1 MAGYDA
7 NKAAAYN
14 RLVQSGMSQDAAFIQ
29 SGISEADTGNYSL
42 GSNGQL
48 GATIAGG
55 GRVAGVDYD
64 KVTAAD
70 AAESNR
76 FNQGLAS
83 SSNFEQVDYAE
94 DAKAPPGK
102 VTPVTY
108 TTTSTAT
115 VSGGGSTTITAG
127 PRVANSTSTAIQPAI
142 NAKQAEINQFIK
154 DNPSDFARKKQGLA
168 PLSAEEKQQR
178 QEKLD
183 TLTAERGALKNT
195 QIDAESTTPP
205 TTTTVPNTTT
215 TTQTVTTGTAS
226 TNQEVDPINDQKL
239 SQENETQLDATT
251 SLATDR
257 SYKQAAPLGADGQP
271 IPQVPFDPVSVSTP
285 GSSDGTYS
293 QAAPIGADGQAMRLV
308 PMEVTPEDDPFEA
321 ARLDAQARLNDSPTE
336 FEPAPVENP
345 YNNEFGGIEER
356 IQANAAEPVETPLTP
371 AQVDAA
377 FEQTRQD
384 ATLSPADV
392 QAADDRNLE
401 VQDEIRR
408 EAAADG
414 RRDAGGISFPST
426 NSDSTAAFTALAK
439 SQGTLQSRYKQ
450 PGNGDWRVRLSLAPN
465 SNYLYNAGSAAGVLA
480 PLAATNGVI
489 FPYTPNISTTY
500 SADYEKYNLI
510 HSNYRG
516 LFYKSSSV
524 GDVQIRATF
533 TAQDTREA
541 AYLLAVIHFFRS
553 VTKMFYGQDAQRGTP
568 PPLVYL
574 SGYGGW
580 QFNNHACVV
589 SSFNYNLPNEVDYIR
604 TDAPNNFGPNMSNR
618 QTSVAGLSSG
628 FNLGRQAQLLAQ
640 GIFGG
645 AIPTKPAQNSLFA
658 SVNNTNESN
667 YVPTK
672 MEIDIVLIPVQTRS
686 QVSKQFS
693 LEGFASGRLL
703 KGGFW

>member
-1 MAGYDA
+1 
-7 NKAAAYN
+7 
-14 RLVQSGMSQDAAFIQ
+14 
-29 SGISEADTGNYSL
+29 
-42 GSNGQL
+42 
-48 GATIAGG
+48 
-55 GRVAGVDYD
+55 
-64 KVTAAD
+64 
-70 AAESNR
+70 
-76 FNQGLAS
+76 
-83 SSNFEQVDYAE
+83 
-94 DAKAPPGK
+94 
-102 VTPVTY
+102 
-108 TTTSTAT
+108 
-115 VSGGGSTTITAG
+115 
-127 PRVANSTSTAIQPAI
+127 
-142 NAKQAEINQFIK
+142 
-154 DNPSDFARKKQGLA
+154 
-168 PLSAEEKQQR
+168 
-178 QEKLD
+178 
-183 TLTAERGALKNT
+183 
-195 QIDAESTTPP
+195 
-205 TTTTVPNTTT
+205 
-215 TTQTVTTGTAS
+215 
-226 TNQEVDPINDQKL
+226 
-239 SQENETQLDATT
+239 
-251 SLATDR
+251 
-257 SYKQAAPLGADGQP
+257 
-271 IPQVPFDPVSVSTP
+271 
-285 GSSDGTYS
+285 
-293 QAAPIGADGQAMRLV
+293 MRLV
-308 PMEVTPEDDPFEA
+308 PMDVPVTTEQA
-321 ARLDAQARLNDSPTE
+321 AATNNTFNDKTLA
-336 FEPAPVENP
+336 PAPVNVE
-345 YNNEFGGIEER
+345 
-356 IQANAAEPVETPLTP
+356 QAAATDNGFNDRTTEPTPVETDSDQSLKNQQT
-371 AQVDAA
+371 AQRDSQLGIP
-377 FEQTRQD
+377 EQT
-384 ATLSPADV
+384 A
-392 QAADDRNLE
+392 E
-401 VQDEIRR
+401 
-408 EAAADG
+408 EAQNEANFL
-414 RRDAGGISFPST
+414 AGLRG
-426 NSDSTAAFTALAK
+426 NAK

-450 PGNGDWRVRLSLAPN
+450 PNNGDWRVRLSLAPN

-658 SVNNTNESN
+658 SVNNTNEAN

>member
-1 MAGYDA
+1 MAAYDPA
-7 NKAAAYN
+7 KAALYN
-14 RLVQSGMSQDAAFIQ
+14 KLIQSGVSQDAAFTQ
-29 SGISEADTGNYSL
+29 SGISEDATGNYAI

-55 GRVAGVDYD
+55 GKVAGVDYD
-64 KVTAAD
+64 NITAAN

-94 DAKAPPGK
+94 DDKAPPGK
-102 VTPVTY
+102 VTPINY
-108 TTTSTAT
+108 TTTSTQT

-142 NAKQAEINQFIK
+142 NAKQAEINQFTK
-154 DNPSDFARKKQGLA
+154 DNPSDFARKKQGLP
-168 PLSAEEKQQR
+168 PLSPEEKQQR

-183 TLTAERGALKNT
+183 TLSAERGALKNQ
-195 QIDAESTTPP
+195 QIDAESTTPA
-205 TTTTVPNTTT
+205 TITTVPNTTT
-215 TTQTVTTGTAS
+215 TTQTVTTGTSS
-226 TNQEVDPINDQKL
+226 TNQAVDPEADQKL

-271 IPQVPFDPVSVSTP
+271 IPQVPFEPVSVSTP
-285 GSSDGTYS
+285 GASDGTYS
-293 QAAPIGADGQAMRLV
+293 QAAPLGADGQPMRQV
-308 PMEVTPEDDPFEA
+308 PMEVDPADDPFEA
-321 ARLDAQARLNDSPTE
+321 ARLDAETRFNDPPVAE
-336 FEPAPVENP
+336 FEPADV
-345 YNNEFGGIEER
+345 G
-356 IQANAAEPVETPLTP
+356 AEQLGNDYGFTSDETEGADPTQLSTDPAPVETSSDQSLNNQQT
-371 AQVDAA
+371 AQQDSQLGIP
-377 FEQTRQD
+377 EQT
-384 ATLSPADV
+384 A
-392 QAADDRNLE
+392 E
-401 VQDEIRR
+401 
-408 EAAADG
+408 EAQNEANFL
-414 RRDAGGISFPST
+414 AGLK
-426 NSDSTAAFTALAK
+426 NNAK

-450 PGNGDWRVRLSLAPN
+450 PNNGDWRVRLSLAPN

-489 FPYTPNISTTY
+489 FPYTPNITTSY
-500 SADYEKYNLI
+500 NADYEKYNLI

-524 GDVQIRATF
+524 GDVQIRGTF

-589 SSFNYNLPNEVDYIR
+589 SSFNYSLPNEVDYIR

-628 FNLGRQAQLLAQ
+628 FNLGRKAQLLAQ

-658 SVNNTNESN
+658 SVNNTNEAN

-672 MEIDIVLIPVQTRS
+672 MEIDITLIPVQTRS

-693 LEGFASGRLL
+693 LEQFASGRLL

>member
-7 NKAAAYN
+7 NKAATFN
-14 RLVQSGMSQDAAFIQ
+14 RLVRSGLSQDAAFIQ
-29 SGISEADTGNYSL
+29 SGIADADAGNYSL
-42 GSNGQL
+42 GTNGQL
-48 GATIAGG
+48 GAV
-55 GRVAGVDYD
+55 VALGSKANTAPPVDSGLPPPNTAP
-64 KVTAAD
+64 TAAAAQELLITGQGGQATQNLENIVESQKNIEISQTNIQENQAASLANQQSIVD
-70 AAESNR
+70 ARAIIALQNTELADEALPDSRRLELEANNAEQLAVIGQAEQNIA
-76 FNQGLAS
+76 FNANNIES
-83 SSNFEQVDYAE
+83 SQNNITANQAAIGVNAVGFQAVTGVGI
-94 DAKAPPGK
+94 APP
-102 VTPVTY
+102 PVAPADDPFEAARLDAQARFETNV
-108 TTTSTAT
+108 T
-115 VSGGGSTTITAG
+115 VS
-127 PRVANSTSTAIQPAI
+127 PA
-142 NAKQAEINQFIK
+142 
-154 DNPSDFARKKQGLA
+154 P
-168 PLSAEEKQQR
+168 
-178 QEKLD
+178 
-183 TLTAERGALKNT
+183 
-195 QIDAESTTPP
+195 
-205 TTTTVPNTTT
+205 
-215 TTQTVTTGTAS
+215 
-226 TNQEVDPINDQKL
+226 
-239 SQENETQLDATT
+239 
-251 SLATDR
+251 
-257 SYKQAAPLGADGQP
+257 
-271 IPQVPFDPVSVSTP
+271 
-285 GSSDGTYS
+285 SDGTYS

-308 PMEVTPEDDPFEA
+308 PMDVPVTTEQA
-321 ARLDAQARLNDSPTE
+321 AATNNTFNDKTLA
-336 FEPAPVENP
+336 PAPVNVE
-345 YNNEFGGIEER
+345 
-356 IQANAAEPVETPLTP
+356 QAAATDNGFNDRTTEPTPVETDSDQSLKNQQT
-371 AQVDAA
+371 AQRDSQLGIP
-377 FEQTRQD
+377 EQT
-384 ATLSPADV
+384 A
-392 QAADDRNLE
+392 E
-401 VQDEIRR
+401 
-408 EAAADG
+408 EAQNEANFL
-414 RRDAGGISFPST
+414 AGLRG
-426 NSDSTAAFTALAK
+426 NAK

-450 PGNGDWRVRLSLAPN
+450 PNNGDWRVRLSLAPN

-658 SVNNTNESN
+658 SVNNTNEAN

>member
-7 NKAAAYN
+7 NKAATFN
-14 RLVQSGMSQDAAFIQ
+14 RLVRSGLSQDAAFIQ
-29 SGISEADTGNYSL
+29 SGIADADAGNYSL
-42 GSNGQL
+42 GTNGQL
-48 GATIAGG
+48 GAV
-55 GRVAGVDYD
+55 VALGSKANTAPPVDSGLPPPNTAP
-64 KVTAAD
+64 TAAAAQELLITGQGGQATQNLENIVESQKNIEISQTNIQENQAASLANQQSIVD
-70 AAESNR
+70 ARAIIALQNTELADEALPDSRRLELEANNAEQLAVIGQAEQNIA
-76 FNQGLAS
+76 FNANNIES
-83 SSNFEQVDYAE
+83 SQNNITANQAAIGVNAVGFQAVTGVGI
-94 DAKAPPGK
+94 APP
-102 VTPVTY
+102 PV
-108 TTTSTAT
+108 A
-115 VSGGGSTTITAG
+115 
-127 PRVANSTSTAIQPAI
+127 PA
-142 NAKQAEINQFIK
+142 
-154 DNPSDFARKKQGLA
+154 
-168 PLSAEEKQQR
+168 
-178 QEKLD
+178 
-183 TLTAERGALKNT
+183 
-195 QIDAESTTPP
+195 
-205 TTTTVPNTTT
+205 
-215 TTQTVTTGTAS
+215 
-226 TNQEVDPINDQKL
+226 
-239 SQENETQLDATT
+239 
-251 SLATDR
+251 
-257 SYKQAAPLGADGQP
+257 
-271 IPQVPFDPVSVSTP
+271 
-285 GSSDGTYS
+285 
-293 QAAPIGADGQAMRLV
+293 
-308 PMEVTPEDDPFEA
+308 DDPFEA
-321 ARLDAQARLNDSPTE
+321 ARLDAQARFETNVTVSPAPSDGTYSQAAPLGADGQAMRLVPMDVPVTTEQAAATNNTFNDKTLA
-336 FEPAPVENP
+336 PAPVNVE
-345 YNNEFGGIEER
+345 
-356 IQANAAEPVETPLTP
+356 QAAATDNGFNDRTTEPTPVETDSDQSLRNQQT
-371 AQVDAA
+371 AQRDSQLGIP
-377 FEQTRQD
+377 EQT
-384 ATLSPADV
+384 A
-392 QAADDRNLE
+392 E
-401 VQDEIRR
+401 
-408 EAAADG
+408 EAQNEANFL
-414 RRDAGGISFPST
+414 AGLRG
-426 NSDSTAAFTALAK
+426 NAK

-450 PGNGDWRVRLSLAPN
+450 PNNGDWRVRLSLAPN

>member
-7 NKAAAYN
+7 NKAATFN
-14 RLVQSGMSQDAAFIQ
+14 RLVRSGLSQDAAFIQ
-29 SGISEADTGNYSL
+29 SGIADADAGNYSL
-42 GSNGQL
+42 GTNGQL
-48 GATIAGG
+48 GAV
-55 GRVAGVDYD
+55 VALGSKANTAPPVDSGLPPPNTAP
-64 KVTAAD
+64 TAAAAQELLITGQGSQATQNLENIVESQKNIEISQTNIQENQAASLANQQSIVD
-70 AAESNR
+70 ARAIIALQNTELADEALPDSRRLELEANNAEQLAVIGQAEQNIA
-76 FNQGLAS
+76 FNANNIES
-83 SSNFEQVDYAE
+83 SQNNITANQAAIGVNAAGFQAVTGVGI
-94 DAKAPPGK
+94 APP
-102 VTPVTY
+102 PV
-108 TTTSTAT
+108 A
-115 VSGGGSTTITAG
+115 
-127 PRVANSTSTAIQPAI
+127 PA
-142 NAKQAEINQFIK
+142 
-154 DNPSDFARKKQGLA
+154 
-168 PLSAEEKQQR
+168 
-178 QEKLD
+178 
-183 TLTAERGALKNT
+183 
-195 QIDAESTTPP
+195 
-205 TTTTVPNTTT
+205 
-215 TTQTVTTGTAS
+215 
-226 TNQEVDPINDQKL
+226 
-239 SQENETQLDATT
+239 
-251 SLATDR
+251 
-257 SYKQAAPLGADGQP
+257 
-271 IPQVPFDPVSVSTP
+271 
-285 GSSDGTYS
+285 
-293 QAAPIGADGQAMRLV
+293 
-308 PMEVTPEDDPFEA
+308 DDPFEA
-321 ARLDAQARLNDSPTE
+321 ARLDAQARFETNVTVSPAPSDGTYSQAAPLGADGQAMRLVPMDVPVTTEQAAATNNTFNDKTLA
-336 FEPAPVENP
+336 PAPVNVE
-345 YNNEFGGIEER
+345 
-356 IQANAAEPVETPLTP
+356 QAAATDNGFNDRTTEPTPVETDSDQSLRNQQT
-371 AQVDAA
+371 AQRDSQLGIP
-377 FEQTRQD
+377 EQT
-384 ATLSPADV
+384 A
-392 QAADDRNLE
+392 E
-401 VQDEIRR
+401 
-408 EAAADG
+408 EAQNEANFL
-414 RRDAGGISFPST
+414 AGLRG
-426 NSDSTAAFTALAK
+426 NAK

-450 PGNGDWRVRLSLAPN
+450 PNNGDWRVRLSLAPN

>member
-7 NKAAAYN
+7 NKAATFN
-14 RLVQSGMSQDAAFIQ
+14 RLVRSGLSQDAAFIQ
-29 SGISEADTGNYSL
+29 SGIADADAGNYSL
-42 GSNGQL
+42 GTNGQL
-48 GATIAGG
+48 GAV
-55 GRVAGVDYD
+55 VALGSKANTAPPVDSGLPPPNTAP
-64 KVTAAD
+64 TAAAAQELLITGQGGQATQNLENIVESQKNIEISQTNIQENQAASLANQQSIVD
-70 AAESNR
+70 ARAIIALQNTEIADEALPDSRRLVLEANNAEQLAVIGQAEQNIA
-76 FNQGLAS
+76 FNANNIES
-83 SSNFEQVDYAE
+83 SQTNITANQAAIGVNAAGFQAVTGVGI
-94 DAKAPPGK
+94 APP
-102 VTPVTY
+102 PVAPADDPFEAARLEAQTRFE
-108 TTTSTAT
+108 TNVT
-115 VSGGGSTTITAG
+115 VS
-127 PRVANSTSTAIQPAI
+127 PA
-142 NAKQAEINQFIK
+142 
-154 DNPSDFARKKQGLA
+154 P
-168 PLSAEEKQQR
+168 
-178 QEKLD
+178 
-183 TLTAERGALKNT
+183 
-195 QIDAESTTPP
+195 
-205 TTTTVPNTTT
+205 
-215 TTQTVTTGTAS
+215 
-226 TNQEVDPINDQKL
+226 
-239 SQENETQLDATT
+239 
-251 SLATDR
+251 
-257 SYKQAAPLGADGQP
+257 
-271 IPQVPFDPVSVSTP
+271 
-285 GSSDGTYS
+285 SDGTYS
-293 QAAPIGADGQAMRLV
+293 QAAPLGADGQAMRLV
-308 PMEVTPEDDPFEA
+308 PMDVPVTTEQA
-321 ARLDAQARLNDSPTE
+321 AATNNTFNDKTLA
-336 FEPAPVENP
+336 PAPVNVE
-345 YNNEFGGIEER
+345 
-356 IQANAAEPVETPLTP
+356 QAAATDNGFNDRTTEPTPVETDSDQSLRNQQT
-371 AQVDAA
+371 AQRDSQLGIP
-377 FEQTRQD
+377 EQT
-384 ATLSPADV
+384 A
-392 QAADDRNLE
+392 E
-401 VQDEIRR
+401 
-408 EAAADG
+408 EAQNEANFL
-414 RRDAGGISFPST
+414 AGLRG
-426 NSDSTAAFTALAK
+426 NAK

-450 PGNGDWRVRLSLAPN
+450 PNNGDWRVRLSLAPN

>member
-7 NKAAAYN
+7 NKAATFN
-14 RLVQSGMSQDAAFIQ
+14 RLVRSGLSQDAAFIQ
-29 SGISEADTGNYSL
+29 SGIADADAGNYSL
-42 GSNGQL
+42 GTNGQL
-48 GATIAGG
+48 GAV
-55 GRVAGVDYD
+55 VALGSKANTAPPVDSGLPPPNTAP
-64 KVTAAD
+64 TAAAAQELLITGQGSQATQNLENIVESQKNIEISQTNIQENQAASLANQQSIVD
-70 AAESNR
+70 ARAIIALQNTELADEALPDSRRLELEANNAEQLAVIGQAEQNIA
-76 FNQGLAS
+76 FNANNIES
-83 SSNFEQVDYAE
+83 SQTNITANQAAIGVNAAGFQAVTGVGI
-94 DAKAPPGK
+94 APP
-102 VTPVTY
+102 PV
-108 TTTSTAT
+108 A
-115 VSGGGSTTITAG
+115 
-127 PRVANSTSTAIQPAI
+127 PA
-142 NAKQAEINQFIK
+142 
-154 DNPSDFARKKQGLA
+154 
-168 PLSAEEKQQR
+168 
-178 QEKLD
+178 
-183 TLTAERGALKNT
+183 
-195 QIDAESTTPP
+195 
-205 TTTTVPNTTT
+205 
-215 TTQTVTTGTAS
+215 
-226 TNQEVDPINDQKL
+226 
-239 SQENETQLDATT
+239 
-251 SLATDR
+251 
-257 SYKQAAPLGADGQP
+257 
-271 IPQVPFDPVSVSTP
+271 
-285 GSSDGTYS
+285 
-293 QAAPIGADGQAMRLV
+293 
-308 PMEVTPEDDPFEA
+308 DDPFEA
-321 ARLDAQARLNDSPTE
+321 ARLDAQARFETNVTVSPAPSDGTYSQAAPLGADGQAMRLVPMDVPVTTEQAAATNNTFNDKTLA
-336 FEPAPVENP
+336 PAPVNVE
-345 YNNEFGGIEER
+345 
-356 IQANAAEPVETPLTP
+356 QAAATDNGFNDRTTEPTPVETDSDQSLRNQQT
-371 AQVDAA
+371 AQRDSQLGIP
-377 FEQTRQD
+377 EQT
-384 ATLSPADV
+384 A
-392 QAADDRNLE
+392 E
-401 VQDEIRR
+401 
-408 EAAADG
+408 EAQNEANFL
-414 RRDAGGISFPST
+414 AGLRG
-426 NSDSTAAFTALAK
+426 NAK

-450 PGNGDWRVRLSLAPN
+450 PNNGDWRVRLSLAPN

>member
-7 NKAAAYN
+7 NKAATFN
-14 RLVQSGMSQDAAFIQ
+14 RLVRSGLSQDAAFIQ
-29 SGISEADTGNYSL
+29 SGIADADAGNYSL
-42 GSNGQL
+42 GTNGQL
-48 GATIAGG
+48 GAV
-55 GRVAGVDYD
+55 VALGSKANTAPPVDSGLPPPNTAP
-64 KVTAAD
+64 TAAAAQELLITGQGGQATQNLENIVESQKNIEISQTNIQENQAASLANQQSIVD
-70 AAESNR
+70 ARAIIALQNTELADEALPDSRRLELEANNAEQLAVIGQAEQNIA
-76 FNQGLAS
+76 FNANNIES
-83 SSNFEQVDYAE
+83 SQTNITANQAAIGVNAAGFQAVTGVGI
-94 DAKAPPGK
+94 APP
-102 VTPVTY
+102 PVAPADDPFEAARLEAQTRFE
-108 TTTSTAT
+108 TNVT
-115 VSGGGSTTITAG
+115 VS
-127 PRVANSTSTAIQPAI
+127 PA
-142 NAKQAEINQFIK
+142 
-154 DNPSDFARKKQGLA
+154 P
-168 PLSAEEKQQR
+168 
-178 QEKLD
+178 
-183 TLTAERGALKNT
+183 
-195 QIDAESTTPP
+195 
-205 TTTTVPNTTT
+205 
-215 TTQTVTTGTAS
+215 
-226 TNQEVDPINDQKL
+226 
-239 SQENETQLDATT
+239 
-251 SLATDR
+251 
-257 SYKQAAPLGADGQP
+257 
-271 IPQVPFDPVSVSTP
+271 
-285 GSSDGTYS
+285 SDGTYS

-308 PMEVTPEDDPFEA
+308 PMDVPVTTEQA
-321 ARLDAQARLNDSPTE
+321 AATNNTFNDKTLA
-336 FEPAPVENP
+336 PAPVNVE
-345 YNNEFGGIEER
+345 
-356 IQANAAEPVETPLTP
+356 QAAATDNGFNDRTTEPTPVETDSDQSLKNQQT
-371 AQVDAA
+371 AQRDSQLGIP
-377 FEQTRQD
+377 EQT
-384 ATLSPADV
+384 A
-392 QAADDRNLE
+392 E
-401 VQDEIRR
+401 
-408 EAAADG
+408 EAQNEANFL
-414 RRDAGGISFPST
+414 AGLRG
-426 NSDSTAAFTALAK
+426 NAK

-450 PGNGDWRVRLSLAPN
+450 PNNGDWRVRLSLAPN

-658 SVNNTNESN
+658 SVNNTNEAN

>member
-7 NKAAAYN
+7 NKAATFN
-14 RLVQSGMSQDAAFIQ
+14 RLVRSGLSQDAAFIQ
-29 SGISEADTGNYSL
+29 SGIADADAGNYSL
-42 GSNGQL
+42 GTNGQL
-48 GATIAGG
+48 GAV
-55 GRVAGVDYD
+55 VALGSKANTAPPVDSGLPPPNTAP
-64 KVTAAD
+64 TAAAAQELLITGQGGQATQNLENIVESQKNIEISQTNIQENQAASLANQQSIVD
-70 AAESNR
+70 ARAIIALQNTELADEALPDSRRLELEANNAEQLAVIGQAEQNIA
-76 FNQGLAS
+76 FNANNIES
-83 SSNFEQVDYAE
+83 SQNNITANQAAIGVNAVGFQAVTGVGI
-94 DAKAPPGK
+94 APP
-102 VTPVTY
+102 PVAPADDPFEAARLEAQTRFE
-108 TTTSTAT
+108 TNVT
-115 VSGGGSTTITAG
+115 VS
-127 PRVANSTSTAIQPAI
+127 PA
-142 NAKQAEINQFIK
+142 
-154 DNPSDFARKKQGLA
+154 P
-168 PLSAEEKQQR
+168 
-178 QEKLD
+178 
-183 TLTAERGALKNT
+183 
-195 QIDAESTTPP
+195 
-205 TTTTVPNTTT
+205 
-215 TTQTVTTGTAS
+215 
-226 TNQEVDPINDQKL
+226 
-239 SQENETQLDATT
+239 
-251 SLATDR
+251 
-257 SYKQAAPLGADGQP
+257 
-271 IPQVPFDPVSVSTP
+271 
-285 GSSDGTYS
+285 SDGTYS
-293 QAAPIGADGQAMRLV
+293 QAAPLGADGQAMRLV
-308 PMEVTPEDDPFEA
+308 PMDVPVTTEQA
-321 ARLDAQARLNDSPTE
+321 AATNNTFNDKTLA
-336 FEPAPVENP
+336 PAPVNVE
-345 YNNEFGGIEER
+345 
-356 IQANAAEPVETPLTP
+356 QAAATDNGFNDRTTEPTPVETDSDQSLRNQQT
-371 AQVDAA
+371 AQRDSQLGIP
-377 FEQTRQD
+377 EQT
-384 ATLSPADV
+384 A
-392 QAADDRNLE
+392 E
-401 VQDEIRR
+401 
-408 EAAADG
+408 EAQNEANFL
-414 RRDAGGISFPST
+414 AGLRG
-426 NSDSTAAFTALAK
+426 NAK

-450 PGNGDWRVRLSLAPN
+450 PNNGDWRVRLSLAPN

>member
-7 NKAAAYN
+7 NKAATFN
-14 RLVQSGMSQDAAFIQ
+14 RLVRSGLSQDAAFIQ
-29 SGISEADTGNYSL
+29 SGIADADAGNYSL
-42 GSNGQL
+42 GTNGQL
-48 GATIAGG
+48 GAV
-55 GRVAGVDYD
+55 VALGSKANTAPPVDSGLPPPNTAP
-64 KVTAAD
+64 TAAAAQELLITGQGGQATQNLENIVESQKNIEISQTNIQENQAASLANQQSIVD
-70 AAESNR
+70 ARAIIALQNTEIADEALPDSRRAVLEANNAEQLAVIGQAEQNIA
-76 FNQGLAS
+76 FNANNIES
-83 SSNFEQVDYAE
+83 SQTNITANQAAIGVNAAGFQAVTGVGI
-94 DAKAPPGK
+94 APP
-102 VTPVTY
+102 PVAPADDPFEAARLEAQTRFE
-108 TTTSTAT
+108 TNVT
-115 VSGGGSTTITAG
+115 VS
-127 PRVANSTSTAIQPAI
+127 PA
-142 NAKQAEINQFIK
+142 
-154 DNPSDFARKKQGLA
+154 P
-168 PLSAEEKQQR
+168 
-178 QEKLD
+178 
-183 TLTAERGALKNT
+183 
-195 QIDAESTTPP
+195 
-205 TTTTVPNTTT
+205 
-215 TTQTVTTGTAS
+215 
-226 TNQEVDPINDQKL
+226 
-239 SQENETQLDATT
+239 
-251 SLATDR
+251 
-257 SYKQAAPLGADGQP
+257 
-271 IPQVPFDPVSVSTP
+271 
-285 GSSDGTYS
+285 SDGTYS
-293 QAAPIGADGQAMRLV
+293 QAAPLGADGQAMRLV
-308 PMEVTPEDDPFEA
+308 PMDVPVTTEQA
-321 ARLDAQARLNDSPTE
+321 AATNNTFNDKTLA
-336 FEPAPVENP
+336 PAPVNVE
-345 YNNEFGGIEER
+345 
-356 IQANAAEPVETPLTP
+356 QAAATDNGFNDRTTEPTPVETDSDQSLRNQQT
-371 AQVDAA
+371 AQRDSQLGIP
-377 FEQTRQD
+377 EQT
-384 ATLSPADV
+384 A
-392 QAADDRNLE
+392 E
-401 VQDEIRR
+401 
-408 EAAADG
+408 EAQNEANFL
-414 RRDAGGISFPST
+414 AGLRG
-426 NSDSTAAFTALAK
+426 NAK

-450 PGNGDWRVRLSLAPN
+450 PNNGDWRVRLSLAPN

-658 SVNNTNESN
+658 SVNNTNEAN

>member
-7 NKAAAYN
+7 NKAATFN
-14 RLVQSGMSQDAAFIQ
+14 RLLRSGMSQDAAFIQ
-29 SGISEADTGNYSL
+29 SGIAEADAGNYSFDTD
-42 GSNGQL
+42 GQL
-48 GATIAGG
+48 GAV
-55 GRVAGVDYD
+55 VALGNKANTAPPVDSGLPPPNTAP
-64 KVTAAD
+64 TAAAAQELLITGQGGQATQNLENIVESQRNIEISQTNIQENQAASLANQQSIVD
-70 AAESNR
+70 ARAIIALQNTELADDTLPDSRRLELEANNAEQLAVIGQAEQNIAFNANNIESSQNNITANQAAIGANAAGFQASTGVGITPSPVAPADDPFEAARLDAQAR
-76 FNQGLAS
+76 FETN
-83 SSNFEQVDYAE
+83 V
-94 DAKAPPGK
+94 
-102 VTPVTY
+102 
-108 TTTSTAT
+108 T
-115 VSGGGSTTITAG
+115 VS
-127 PRVANSTSTAIQPAI
+127 PA
-142 NAKQAEINQFIK
+142 
-154 DNPSDFARKKQGLA
+154 P
-168 PLSAEEKQQR
+168 
-178 QEKLD
+178 
-183 TLTAERGALKNT
+183 
-195 QIDAESTTPP
+195 
-205 TTTTVPNTTT
+205 
-215 TTQTVTTGTAS
+215 
-226 TNQEVDPINDQKL
+226 
-239 SQENETQLDATT
+239 
-251 SLATDR
+251 
-257 SYKQAAPLGADGQP
+257 
-271 IPQVPFDPVSVSTP
+271 
-285 GSSDGTYS
+285 SDGTYS

-308 PMEVTPEDDPFEA
+308 PMDVPVTTEQA
-321 ARLDAQARLNDSPTE
+321 AATDNVFNDRTTEPT
-336 FEPAPVENP
+336 
-345 YNNEFGGIEER
+345 
-356 IQANAAEPVETPLTP
+356 PVETSSDQSLKNQQT
-371 AQVDAA
+371 AQRDSQLGIP
-377 FEQTRQD
+377 EQT
-384 ATLSPADV
+384 A
-392 QAADDRNLE
+392 E
-401 VQDEIRR
+401 
-408 EAAADG
+408 EAQNEANFL
-414 RRDAGGISFPST
+414 AGLKG
-426 NSDSTAAFTALAK
+426 NAK

-450 PGNGDWRVRLSLAPN
+450 PNNGDWRVRLSLAPN

-658 SVNNTNESN
+658 SVNNTNEAN